1 MTRRIGLILAGVL
14 LVLLPLAG
22 AASAQNYPPADE
34 GQQVSDT
41 QLTPGEPFT
50 VSGGGFASGSNVTV
64 RFDAQVLGSVLVRPN
79 GTFSG
84 QFTTPADAKPGTHTI
99 SSTGTAPNGTQRVLR
114 STVQVLGTAAARP
127 GTLPRTGT
135 GLTMPLATSAG
146 LLIGAGT
153 VAIVATRRRRQSA

>member
-1 MTRRIGLILAGVL
+1 MARRLGLTLAGL
-14 LVLLPLAG
+14 LVVFVLTGP
-22 AASAQNYPPADE
+22 AASAQQYTPAEE

-50 VSGGGFASGSNVTV
+50 VSGNRFASGSTVTV
-64 RFDAQVLGSVLVRPN
+64 RFDAQVLGTVLVRPN

-84 QFTTPADAKPGTHTI
+84 QFTTPADAKPGAHTI
-99 SSTGTAPNGTQRVLR
+99 SSTGTAPGGAPRVLR
-114 STVQVLGTAAARP
+114 STVQVLGAAFNRA

-135 GLTMPLATSAG
+135 GLTLPLATSAG

-153 VAIVATRRRRQSA
+153 VAIIATRRRRRAA